1 MKLKQLFYALTL
13 AFGAISVHAQTSITL
28 QGGIFSNKMN
38 GGFTMASSYFQQN
51 LSAGISIDHSR
62 GKVFGWMIGYSAF
75 AKSFQFGYPYNSTST
90 VDPMP
95 SEFTV
100 GYNIK
105 AHEIQSSLLMRLG
118 KHINLSAGPYIHIN
132 TNQIIY
138 GLGIDENFF
147 YPALPKDLYNSIEFG
162 YQGKLQLQFFIG
174 RRFYVGGYANAGMS
188 LTDLRTKAWND
199 AWSIITGEKI
209 TWTSDPMKDMFNH
222 FGLCVGIRTKQKTD

>member
-1 MKLKQLFYALTL
+1 MTLKHIVQTFILALL
-13 AFGAISVHAQTSITL
+13 ATSLHAQTSITL
-28 QGGIFSNKMN
+28 QGGVFRNKMEGGFSN
-38 GGFTMASSYFQQN
+38 ASSFFQSN

-62 GKVFGWMIGYSAF
+62 RKVFGWMLGYNAF

-105 AHEIQSSLLMRLG
+105 AHEIQSLLLMRLG
-118 KHINLSAGPYIHIN
+118 KHINLCAGPYIHVN
-132 TNQIIY
+132 THQIIN

-162 YQGKLQLQFFIG
+162 YQGKLQLQFFLG
-174 RRFYVGGYANAGMS
+174 RHFYFGAYAIAGKS
-188 LTDLRTKAWND
+188 LTDLRTNAWNQ
-199 AWSIITGEKI
+199 AWSIITGDKV
-209 TWTSDPMKDMFNH
+209 TWTSDPMKDAFQH
-222 FGLCVGIRTKQKTD
+222 VGICIGIRTKQN